1 MFINHKKWLTLSL
14 SYGVNL
20 LSSLKI
26 VNSNAFVFS
35 TCLLEIVFRYGFILF
50 LSCRFI
56 CFSLFINKRYLYCF
70 SRTLITLTI
79 RLLQY
84 SSFDVVLYFYNT
96 LYFIL
101 FILFYSSFNP
111 LGKILNLETVLIN
124 SISFRRGFYPF
135 SLLMPALSLE

>member
-1 MFINHKKWLTLSL
+1 MFINHKKWPTLSL

-35 TCLLEIVFRYGFILF
+35 TCLLEIVFRYGCIVFF
-50 LSCRFI
+50 SCRFI

-70 SRTLITLTI
+70 SRTLITLI
-79 RLLQY
+79 Y
-84 SSFDVVLYFYNT
+84 VYFQFNT
-96 LYFIL
+96 
-101 FILFYSSFNP
+101 SSFNP
-111 LGKILNLETVLIN
+111 LGKILNLETDLIN
-124 SISFRRGFYPF
+124 AISFRRGFYPF